1 MGYDSRDYKE
11 LSETNYDELIDNIR
25 GTIKIGNCCYAGC
38 NGKMR
43 YDTNCFICDTC
54 KHSVYEDT
62 YYYWYTGGTDD
73 IVWDDYDEHYQEGE
87 DE

>member
-11 LSETNYDELIDNIR
+11 LSETNYDEI
-25 GTIKIGNCCYAGC
+25 TF
-38 NGKMR
+38 
-43 YDTNCFICDTC
+43 TNCFICDTC